1 MDVLL
6 FLFMVLAQGRII
18 GKIMPNR
25 LVLVWLVIW
34 EETGLQIEPLVEQL
48 VHSFET
54 PLVQQA
60 VKQQNMLL
68 TELKIS
74 IIITINNN

>member
-1 MDVLL
+1 MLNNLL
-6 FLFMVLAQGRII
+6 
-18 GKIMPNR
+18 
-25 LVLVWLVIW
+25 LVWEAIL
-34 EETGLQIEPLVEQL
+34 EETGLQIKLLVEQL

-74 IIITINNN
+74 IIITTNNN

>member
-34 EETGLQIEPLVEQL
+34 EETGLQIKPLVEQ
-48 VHSFET
+48 HH
-54 PLVQQA
+54 QQ
-60 VKQQNMLL
+60 
-68 TELKIS
+68 
-74 IIITINNN
+74 